1 MKSTSARIYSLLFL
15 LSLSWTAIAQVSVAP
30 TVIIIDDQT
39 GVASLQVNNSPDA
52 AKEIQI
58 SFNFGYPAGDSLG
71 NLSTIYG
78 DSINAAKYGLD
89 SYLRIFPKS
98 FILQPGGQQTVR
110 IQVRPM
116 TNKPDGTYWT
126 RLTVNSSVA
135 AKDIETVNVAE
146 GVGTQINYVFKQNI
160 PVLFTK
166 GNVTTGLE
174 VNSVNYK
181 RNETKMDVMMDLK
194 LMGNSPFLGTLHTRI
209 LDDLG
214 MEISKQQQTFVA
226 YFDGLRKVELDLP
239 EGLTTGNFTFEFI
252 FETKRN
258 DIPLSDL
265 VQALPLVYKLPVKL

>member
-30 TVIIIDDQT
+30 TVIMIDDAT

-71 NLSTIYG
+71 NLNTVYG
-78 DSINAAKYGLD
+78 DSVNAAKYGLD

-194 LMGNSPFLGTLHTRI
+194 LTGNSPFLGTMHTRI

-239 EGLTTGNFTFEFI
+239 EGLTTGNFTFEFT